1 MKTNRYAYASFTA
14 AVLCLLGGT
23 VIAGCGDGKTPP
35 ARAYIT
41 FLVGRV
47 DVIPAGREAREAVLK
62 DALVSGDAVR
72 TGLNSHAM
80 LQLGD
85 RAVIRVQ
92 PGSHVEMRDIFSAGR
107 AGLYLDRGEVL
118 AKISRLQRGESF
130 SVKTPVSVAAVRGTV
145 FSVRYAEEKSTVAVK
160 EGSVSVS
167 VPREE
172 PAEAGE
178 KEAGK
183 EAPPR
188 EETVVET
195 GKTAVVSAP
204 VMKTAAAKPVI
215 EVRPISQVEALTME
229 KVEIVPLVP
238 GIEKA
243 AVEEIREM
251 QAPAVENERRLDA
264 EIREKADEERL
275 ARMVASPP
283 KSIEEIKEAFQR
295 IDEITLFN
303 ERVIRGAII
312 SRGPQYRVLTT
323 DGTVTVPEK
332 QIRTI
337 KVIR

>member
-1 MKTNRYAYASFTA
+1 MKTIHISRTACTA
-14 AVLCLLGGT
+14 ALLCFLGG
-23 VIAGCGDGKTPP
+23 VVAAGCGGGKTPP
-35 ARAYIT
+35 AKAFVT
-41 FLVGRV
+41 FLVNRV
-47 DVIPAGREAREAVLK
+47 DIIPAGGQPRQAALK
-62 DALVSGDAVR
+62 DVLVSGDAVR

-80 LQLGD
+80 LQMGD
-85 RAVIRVQ
+85 RAVMRIQ
-92 PGSHVEMRDIFSAGR
+92 PDSHVEMRDIFSAGR
-107 AGLYLDRGEVL
+107 TDLYLDRGEVL

-145 FSVRYAEEKSTVAVK
+145 FSARYTDGRSVVAVK

-172 PAEAGE
+172 SAEAGE

-183 EAPPR
+183 ESPPR

-215 EVRPISQVEALTME
+215 EVRPISEVEALTIE
-229 KVEIVPLVP
+229 KVEIVPLVA

-243 AVEEIREM
+243 PVEEIREM
-251 QAPAVENERRLDA
+251 QAPAAEKERKIDA

-275 ARMVASPP
+275 ARMAASPP